1 MKYSNFYIV
10 AIALLILAGCQNKK
24 VAEVKS
30 GDKVYETSAQASITV
45 SRSGNDYVFEKTE
58 TKFDVLD
65 LNGLNPATLVISIQQ
80 KEKRVLSQNPYAKKH
95 FSISV
100 KSITGNRQI
109 DWKKEF
115 DASEITYDQKVLRIN
130 NASGEDKEDTYTI
143 FNLDNGKKI
152 MDYTYG
158 EMSIQIPNTSD
169 KRFFAYLSAQNC
181 IGEEIE
187 KGGIIQ
193 YASTTQLIQKLQ
205 IKQKS
210 KIEIPDYTPEI
221 QVLKAKNSG
230 TQITPDGKSILLT
243 SLTENYKPE
252 QIKDFAFKINFYAQD
267 VEEPYSIVIPVE
279 NDKLDLDNAY
289 YDHAIF
295 ELKLID

>member
-1 MKYSNFYIV
+1 MKYSNFPISLFV
-10 AIALLILAGCQNKK
+10 FFTLASCQNKK
-24 VAEVKS
+24 AEEIKS
-30 GDKVYETSAQASITV
+30 GDKVYETSSQSSIAV
-45 SRSGNDYVFEKTE
+45 SQSGNDFVFEKTE
-58 TKFDVLD
+58 TKFDIID
-65 LNGLNPATLVISIQQ
+65 LNGLNPATLVITIEQ
-80 KEKRVLSQNPYAKKH
+80 KEKRALSQNPYAKKH
-95 FSISV
+95 FSITV
-100 KSITGNRQI
+100 KSITGERTI